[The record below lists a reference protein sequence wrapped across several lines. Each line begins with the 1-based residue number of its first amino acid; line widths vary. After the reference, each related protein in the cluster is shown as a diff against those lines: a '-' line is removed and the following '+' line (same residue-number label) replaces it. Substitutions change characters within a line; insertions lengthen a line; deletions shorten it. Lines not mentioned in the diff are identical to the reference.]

1 VTVTSVN
8 TVTSATTAPYRDL
21 DRLRET
27 TGQIV
32 GSIFFGTLLKTLR
45 DSKLQGPFGHG
56 GRGEE
61 VFEAQ
66 LHGVLAERM
75 GTRMQES
82 LNDALFRQLEKQQRL
97 IGELRSGEPKETDHE
112 TGS

>member
-1 VTVTSVN
+1 MVTS
-8 TVTSATTAPYRDL
+8 TTAAANRDL

-32 GSIFFGTLLKTLR
+32 GSIFFGTLLKTMR
-45 DSKLQGPFGHG
+45 DSKLEGPFGHG

-75 GTRMQES
+75 GTRLQQS
-82 LNDALFRQLEKQQRL
+82 LSDALFQQLEKQQRL
-97 IGELRSGEPKETDHE
+97 ITELRDGGSRETGHE

>member
-1 VTVTSVN
+1 MTS
-8 TVTSATTAPYRDL
+8 TPAATHQDL

-27 TGQIV
+27 TGRIV
-32 GSIFFGTLLKTLR
+32 GSIFFGTLLKTMR

-75 GTRMQES
+75 GTRLQQS
-82 LNDALFRQLEKQQRL
+82 LGDALFRQLEKQQRL
-97 IGELRSGEPKETDHE
+97 IGELRDGGSKETSHE